1 MSLRL
6 SNYRQMKFLPWLT
19 ATERKRETGAKC
31 VEFTPPGAAKPA
43 SSKQINFWHVKTIQ
57 IYIWL
62 RTQSSKPNVTWWRSI
77 VLLQEVY
84 FKLIQGNPNY
94 HFRCSSNPH
103 IHSYSLA
110 VSTPLLFLIGL
121 RWGAPQYCVLAVGSA
136 GWILFEIWIW
146 WNISPHY
153 CWLPARRVIAGNQR
167 LLSAVITAVAART
180 GDQTSGASR
189 NTSVISWVFPT
200 WSLNQQTILTH
211 YRW

>member
-62 RTQSSKPNVTWWRSI
+62 RTQSGKPSVTWWRSI
-77 VLLQEVY
+77 VLLQDVY

-110 VSTPLLFLIGL
+110 VSSIDSTPIFNWVAVRSPAVLRASSGFCRLDIVWDLNLVKYLPPLLLTACPPRYCRKSAPAVCSHYGSGSQNRRPNIG
-121 RWGAPQYCVLAVGSA
+121 GQS
-136 GWILFEIWIW
+136 
-146 WNISPHY
+146 
-153 CWLPARRVIAGNQR
+153 
-167 LLSAVITAVAART
+167 
-180 GDQTSGASR
+180 
-189 NTSVISWVFPT
+189 
-200 WSLNQQTILTH
+200 
-211 YRW
+211 